1 MGKSTL
7 VLGTSLKPDRY
18 SNMAVKRLRANN
30 IEVRAF
36 GLRSG
41 DIGDVQID
49 TQLLDY
55 QGIDTVSLYLN
66 PKVQNSYYKYILSL
80 KPRRVIFNP
89 GTENMELVELLRDN
103 GIQSEIACTLVLL
116 AIGQY

>member
-18 SNMAVKRLRANN
+18 SNMAVKRLRSNN

-89 GTENMELVELLRDN
+89 GTENMELAELLRDN